1 MTKIADSVGL
11 RARYAEPKRRA
22 LSKEVAEL
30 DVHCSRFISLS
41 PFCVLSSVGRDG
53 LPDVSPRGGEPG
65 FVQVVDAHTL
75 VMPDSSGNNRLDTL
89 GNLADN
95 PAVAVLFL
103 VPGFDETL
111 RVYGST
117 EVLGPGEFE
126 GVSSGD
132 ARPPKTALKI
142 RVNKAFFQCGKAVM
156 RADLWAPDA
165 VVERSVMPS
174 LGQILNDQI
183 GDHTPGETQA
193 EVERLYRESL

>member
-1 MTKIADSVGL
+1 MLCAMLGFFQRKLI
-11 RARYAEPKRRA
+11 YQ
-22 LSKEVAEL
+22 
-30 DVHCSRFISLS
+30 
-41 PFCVLSSVGRDG
+41 PFK
-53 LPDVSPRGGEPG
+53 
-65 FVQVVDAHTL
+65 VDRIRTVEA
-75 VMPDSSGNNRLDTL
+75 
-89 GNLADN
+89 
-95 PAVAVLFL
+95 
-103 VPGFDETL
+103 
-111 RVYGST
+111 
-117 EVLGPGEFE
+117 
-126 GVSSGD
+126 VSSGD